1 MKKKLI
7 ITMLVLVFVIILI
20 ILIMNNNKKM
30 NILEEDKQELMLLLG
45 IENSSTFLPI
55 SVSTVNL
62 GFGDTS
68 ECYILK
74 FEMSIEDYNANS
86 LNYKDI
92 DTTETS
98 LNWKEKIDDENYIC
112 YVREWEYNEY
122 REDLF
127 NKLKELKTN
136 Y

>member
-30 NILEEDKQELMLLLG
+30 NMLEEDKQELMLLLG

>member
-122 REDLF
+122 RKDLF

>member
-98 LNWKEKIDDENYIC
+98 LNWKEKIDNENYIC

-122 REDLF
+122 RKDLF

>member
-45 IENSSTFLPI
+45 IENSSSFLPI

-92 DTTETS
+92 DTTEIS
-98 LNWKEKIDDENYIC
+98 LNWKEKVDDVNYIC

-122 REDLF
+122 RKDLF

>member
-122 REDLF
+122 RKDLF
-127 NKLKELKTN
+127 NKLKELKKN
-136 Y
+136 H